1 MMPVFVDHRLKC
13 DKLVV
18 SCSKCFHKNDT
29 SSIVSYLL
37 VALQEYA
44 LGIIERRSLCMIHKK
59 YRKVI
64 SLRSLPS
71 AFPSSLAR

>member
-44 LGIIERRSLCMIHKK
+44 LGILLSAALCVCSTRSTER
-59 YRKVI
+59 
-64 SLRSLPS
+64 
-71 AFPSSLAR
+71 